1 MTPNEPTDDFDQTTP
16 EADDSPPYPQAEEAR
31 ANGAVSAT
39 PTEDTKPDRLR
50 DVLARESERQRQK
63 SRDRALLV
71 GELTTLDARRAE
83 VLRTLR
89 VLDGAADDDEELDTV
104 AHDPGD
110 ERENPKCYDEQGD
123 ADDRKSAKRRARA
136 VKPAA
141 KKPTAEADAPKLLPN
156 TLQGVWAWLS
166 AQKDG
171 GSAKALAD
179 HLGFKGDKA
188 SVKASGLLGELRK
201 RGLAKHD
208 GQRPATWKAVKA

>member
-31 ANGAVSAT
+31 PNGAAAAAL
-39 PTEDTKPDRLR
+39 TEDTKPDRLR

-71 GELTTLDARRAE
+71 GELATLDARRDQ
-83 VLRTLR
+83 VIRTLC
-89 VLDGAADDDEELDTV
+89 VLDGDADDDEGLDTV

-110 ERENPKCYDEQGD
+110 AGD
-123 ADDRKSAKRRARA
+123 ASDVNDDDTKAPKPPRRRATKA
-136 VKPAA
+136 AAPKPAA
-141 KKPTAEADAPKLLPN
+141 DADAPKLPN
-156 TLQGVWAWLS
+156 TLRGVWIWLS
-166 AQKDG
+166 AQKEG
-171 GSAKALAD
+171 GSAKGLAD
-179 HLGFKGDKA
+179 HLGFKGNKA

-201 RGLAKHD
+201 RGFAKHD